1 MITLEK
7 VLPFTRWFRGYNSQA
22 LRADLISGITVALV
36 LIPQSMAYA
45 QLAGLPA
52 YYGLYAAFLPPM
64 VASLFGSSN
73 QLATGP
79 VAVVSLM
86 TAAALEPL
94 ATAGSPQF
102 IQYAI
107 LLALLVGAFQFFLG
121 VARLGLVINFLS
133 HTVVNGFTNAAAI
146 IIATSQLSKIFG
158 VYVDKAPHHY
168 QTIWRVVLAAFH
180 YTHLPTLG
188 MAALA
193 FTIIYGLRRIDRRIP
208 NVLVAVV
215 VTTLLAWA
223 VGFEDNRQVKLADIE
238 PARVRGQIQQYNQLL
253 AQRTHIEKTRREL
266 GRQVQDL
273 LDHSVAVESVCS
285 SCHSHRN
292 LQPQA
297 TGPAIRSSEA
307 DVLLLHHSS
316 GLLDLRLQE
325 LKQEIGRLRAELR
338 GLLFQAT
345 RGADERL
352 TFLPADQVPPGRE
365 RLSGTW
371 RLKIGNGQLGEQLTM
386 LGGGAVVAR
395 VPPGL
400 PALRLPFLDWS
411 AISRLFAMAMIIS
424 LLGFME
430 AISIAKAI
438 AARTHQRL
446 DPNQELIGQGIANMV
461 GCLGQSYAV
470 SGSFSRSA
478 VNFQA
483 GAQTGLSNVFSS
495 VVVVLVLLFCTP
507 LLYYLPQ
514 AVLAAIIMQAVIG
527 LVNVSGFVHAW
538 RASRFDGLTGVVS
551 FIATLAFAPHLEYGI
566 FLGVSLSLGA
576 YLLRTMR
583 PHVAEL
589 SLHPDGSLR
598 DARRFGLSQC
608 RHIAAIR
615 FDGPLNF
622 ANATYLED
630 EVLKVIADMPELRH
644 VLIAAHGI
652 NEIDASGEE
661 MLSLLV
667 DRMRDAGYQVSFSG
681 LKEQVIDTLKRTHLY
696 EKIGEQNM
704 YPTQLQAV
712 ANIYARAHLNSDEK
726 NCPLEAMRPRVAD
739 LSLHPDGS
747 LRDARRHS
755 LALCRHIA
763 AVRFDSPLILSTA
776 RYLEDKLH
784 QRVAEMPELRHVLI
798 AAHSINDID
807 DYGIESLR
815 QLVEWLRT
823 RSIKVSF
830 SGFKEDVY
838 DKLQL
843 AGLIDFIGP
852 RNIYPT
858 QLKAVAAIHESA
870 HRDSH
875 EEHCPLL
882 EVVAAD

>member
-133 HTVVNGFTNAAAI
+133 HPVVNGFTNAAAI

-352 TFLPADQVPPGRE
+352 TFLPADLRRWKGVEALTESFPSLETFFAEYSQARLVTILDSVAGAIAMAQALRE
-365 RLSGTW
+365 HAAGLAQLLVEDPVKVGILVDGPDR
-371 RLKIGNGQLGEQLTM
+371 QLGRQPHLLAVAILQRLAHQHLALAAMVGISGIQIVHAVIDGPAQHAHSLRLVNLVVGAEGRQAHTAESQRRDLPIQLTK
-386 LGGGAVVAR
+386 L
-395 VPPGL
+395 
-400 PALRLPFLDWS
+400 
-411 AISRLFAMAMIIS
+411 
-424 LLGFME
+424 
-430 AISIAKAI
+430 
-438 AARTHQRL
+438 
-446 DPNQELIGQGIANMV
+446 
-461 GCLGQSYAV
+461 
-470 SGSFSRSA
+470 
-478 VNFQA
+478 
-483 GAQTGLSNVFSS
+483 
-495 VVVVLVLLFCTP
+495 
-507 LLYYLPQ
+507 
-514 AVLAAIIMQAVIG
+514 AVLQRCRRVG
-527 LVNVSGFVHAW
+527 GRPDRRGP
-538 RASRFDGLTGVVS
+538 RAGN
-551 FIATLAFAPHLEYGI
+551 P
-566 FLGVSLSLGA
+566 
-576 YLLRTMR
+576 
-583 PHVAEL
+583 
-589 SLHPDGSLR
+589 PDSADSPFFPG
-598 DARRFGLSQC
+598 
-608 RHIAAIR
+608 
-615 FDGPLNF
+615 DGPF
-622 ANATYLED
+622 AL
-630 EVLKVIADMPELRH
+630 P
-644 VLIAAHGI
+644 
-652 NEIDASGEE
+652 
-661 MLSLLV
+661 
-667 DRMRDAGYQVSFSG
+667 
-681 LKEQVIDTLKRTHLY
+681 
-696 EKIGEQNM
+696 
-704 YPTQLQAV
+704 
-712 ANIYARAHLNSDEK
+712 
-726 NCPLEAMRPRVAD
+726 
-739 LSLHPDGS
+739 
-747 LRDARRHS
+747 
-755 LALCRHIA
+755 
-763 AVRFDSPLILSTA
+763 
-776 RYLEDKLH
+776 
-784 QRVAEMPELRHVLI
+784 
-798 AAHSINDID
+798 
-807 DYGIESLR
+807 
-815 QLVEWLRT
+815 
-823 RSIKVSF
+823 
-830 SGFKEDVY
+830 
-838 DKLQL
+838 
-843 AGLIDFIGP
+843 
-852 RNIYPT
+852 
-858 QLKAVAAIHESA
+858 
-870 HRDSH
+870 
-875 EEHCPLL
+875 
-882 EVVAAD
+882 